1 MSSFI
6 KLIQDSVLKP
16 EMIQSAA
23 SALGENQEN
32 VSNALTALVPTL
44 ISKVTNTAATPEGSS
59 SILELAKTV
68 YSSGVLNNLSGFFGS
83 DNSSLTTTIFN
94 TLLGGESN
102 KWFDSI
108 ANFAGIKSSSAQ
120 SLSGLVASSVLGSI
134 GKEASENGLSASSLT
149 SMLDGEKSFLSSIL
163 PAGITGLLG
172 TLGLGSF
179 FGNLTD
185 GISGAADAVAN
196 TAGNV
201 VDGAADAVKG
211 ATGAVVDATGSVV
224 DGATDLAKGAANVVG
239 DVAEGAV
246 DAAEKVV
253 DGAGDLAKGAANVV
267 GDVAEG
273 AVETAGKVVDGV
285 GSAVKGAAGAVG
297 DVAED
302 AVEAGSSILKWLLP
316 LLLLAALVVGGVFLF
331 KKCNGDVADAAKEGT
346 EVVEEGVG
354 DVKGAISGIT
364 SKLDEAGNIIYDLGK
379 MVELNLRG
387 GVKLNVTEK
396 GTEKQLVNF
405 IEAGEVDSVNKAA
418 GWINLYDVQFQQGK
432 DVYVSQ
438 KADSAI
444 NHMVAILKAYP
455 EAKVKIGGYTSAE
468 GKAADNIALS
478 QKRADKVLADLKAK
492 GVPADQLDKAEG
504 YGSQFAKCDESKVDK
519 ADKKALED
527 CRSKDRYVAI
537 KVVEFLKK

>member
-16 EMIQSAA
+16 EMVQSAA

-68 YSSGVLNNLSGFFGS
+68 YSSGILNNLGGFFGN
-83 DNSSLTTTIFN
+83 DNSSLTSTIFN

-185 GISGAADAVAN
+185 GISGAAGAVAN

-211 ATGAVVDATGSVV
+211 ATGAVVNATES
-224 DGATDLAKGAANVVG
+224 
-239 DVAEGAV
+239 
-246 DAAEKVV
+246 VV

-267 GDVAEG
+267 GDVADG

-285 GSAVKGAAGAVG
+285 GSAVKGAANVVG
-297 DVAED
+297 DVTED
-302 AVEAGSSILKWLLP
+302 AVDAGSSLLKWLLP
-316 LLLLAALVVGGVFLF
+316 LLLVAALVVGGVFLF
-331 KKCNGDVADAAKEGT
+331 RKCSGDVANAAKEGT
-346 EVVEEGVG
+346 EAVKDGVG
-354 DVKGAISGIT
+354 DVAGAISDVASKGI
-364 SKLDEAGNIIYDLGK
+364 DAAGNAIYDLGK
-379 MVELNLRG
+379 LVEVSLPG
-387 GVKLNVTEK
+387 GAKLNVSEK
-396 GTEKQLVNF
+396 GTEKQLINF
-405 IEAGEVDSVNKAA
+405 IEAGKIDSTEAGKANA
-418 GWINLYDVQFQQGK
+418 WINLYDVQFQQGK

-444 NHMVAILKAYP
+444 TNMAAILKAYP
-455 EAKVKIGGYTSAE
+455 TAKIKIGGYTSAE
-468 GKAADNIALS
+468 GNADANKALS

-492 GVPADQLDKAEG
+492 GVAAEQLDKAEG

-519 ADKKALED
+519 ADKKALEA
-527 CRSKDRYVAI
+527 CRATDRYVAI

>member
-16 EMIQSAA
+16 EMVQSAA

-32 VSNALTALVPTL
+32 VSNALTALVLTL

-68 YSSGVLNNLSGFFGS
+68 YSSGALNNLSEFVGK
-83 DNSSLTTTIFN
+83 DNSSLTTPIFN
-94 TLLGGESN
+94 KLLEGESN

-108 ANFAGIKSSSAQ
+108 ANFSGIKASSAEV
-120 SLSGLVASSVLGSI
+120 LSGWVATNVLGSI
-134 GKEASENGLSASSLT
+134 GKEAFENNLSASGLT
-149 SMLDGEKSFLSSIL
+149 SMLEGEKSFLSGIL

-172 TLGLGSF
+172 SLGLGSF
-179 FGNLTD
+179 FGSLTD
-185 GISGAADAVAN
+185 GVSGTAGAAAN

-211 ATGAVVDATGSVV
+211 ATGAVVNATESVV

-246 DAAEKVV
+246 DAAGKVV

-273 AVETAGKVVDGV
+273 AVETVGKVVDGV

-302 AVEAGSSILKWLLP
+302 AVETGSSILKWLLP
-316 LLLLAALVVGGVFLF
+316 LLLLAAFVVGGVLLVR
-331 KKCNGDVADAAKEGT
+331 KCSPDASKEEGVT
-346 EVVEEGVG
+346 ETKVEEGVG
-354 DVKGAISGIT
+354 DFDGAISGIT
-364 SKLDEAGNIIYDLGK
+364 SKLDEAGNIVYDLGK
-379 MVELNLRG
+379 LVELNLPG
-387 GVKLNVTEK
+387 GAKLNVSEK

-405 IEAGEVDSVNKAA
+405 IEAGKVDSVNKSA

-444 NHMVAILKAYP
+444 TNMATILKAYP
-455 EAKVKIGGYTSAE
+455 AAKIKIGGYTSAE

-492 GVPADQLDKAEG
+492 GVAADQLDKAEG
-504 YGSQFAKCDESKVDK
+504 YGSQFAKCNDAEIDK
-519 ADKKALED
+519 SDKKKLEE